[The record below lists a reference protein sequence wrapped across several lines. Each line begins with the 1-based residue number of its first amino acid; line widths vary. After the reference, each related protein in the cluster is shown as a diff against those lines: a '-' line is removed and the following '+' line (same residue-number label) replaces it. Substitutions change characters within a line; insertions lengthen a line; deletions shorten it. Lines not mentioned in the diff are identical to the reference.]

1 MKFALPITLFLSL
14 TAVSSAAALDASPK
28 QELAM
33 PKADKEVMKVTPQ
46 GLIPAEVTFKEKD
59 SSLFFVNATE
69 DSLITLSIN
78 FGDHNAHCAS
88 GNLKFEG
95 GKMFSTSPI
104 GPKDFAITCF
114 PQTGVYEV
122 KIEGLAGHPAPIIGH
137 VKVE

>member
-1 MKFALPITLFLSL
+1 MKSLSRLAFFACLFAA
-14 TAVSSAAALDASPK
+14 TSARALDALPEHEQS
-28 QELAM
+28 M
-33 PKADKEVMKVTPQ
+33 PQANKEVMKVTPR
-46 GLIPAEVTFKEKD
+46 GLSPAEITFTAKD
-59 SSLFFVNATE
+59 SSLFFVNTTD

-78 FGDHNAHCAS
+78 FGEHDAHCAS

-114 PQTGVYEV
+114 PQPGTYEV
-122 KIEGLAGHPAPIIGH
+122 RVEGLSGHSAPIIGH